1 MKTPVIITA
10 FLVLASGLFQVF
22 AQANESDYYAN
33 DLDAA
38 IKNAKE
44 RPSKSNHV
52 GSRWYNRST
61 SKSFNFPKLM
71 NTEMSTEA
79 VDGALDATA
88 AGPGDT
94 APKRSSPLELSEKEA
109 FIAKK
114 DEAELEQFASINTTE
129 VGLSSTQKVKTEEL
143 VPSVYQ
149 VERIEFNSD
158 SFSGSARDIRSE
170 ASSNA
175 YITP

>member
-10 FLVLASGLFQVF
+10 LIVLSGGLFQVF
-22 AQANESDYYAN
+22 AQANENDYYSN
-33 DLDAA
+33 DLDEA

-44 RPSKSNHV
+44 SPAESNIV

-71 NTEMSTEA
+71 NSEMSTEV

-94 APKRSSPLELSEKEA
+94 APKRTSPLELSEQEA
-109 FIAKK
+109 LIGKQ
-114 DEAELEQFASINTTE
+114 DEADLDQFANIKTTE
-129 VGLSSTQKVKTEEL
+129 VGLSTTPKAKSAEL
-143 VPSVYQ
+143 IPSVFQ
-149 VERIEFNSD
+149 VDRIEYSGGG
-158 SFSGSARDIRSE
+158 FSGSARDIRSE